1 MSICYI
7 TLFFLTFLGDF
18 THDVREKV
26 VVDDLIKHALDSFNF
41 ELKTVAYRRG
51 RTENNG
57 CRVLIFVENS
67 NSFAFL
73 YETSNWAKL

>member
-1 MSICYI
+1 
-7 TLFFLTFLGDF
+7 
-18 THDVREKV
+18 V

-51 RTENNG
+51 RTENKG